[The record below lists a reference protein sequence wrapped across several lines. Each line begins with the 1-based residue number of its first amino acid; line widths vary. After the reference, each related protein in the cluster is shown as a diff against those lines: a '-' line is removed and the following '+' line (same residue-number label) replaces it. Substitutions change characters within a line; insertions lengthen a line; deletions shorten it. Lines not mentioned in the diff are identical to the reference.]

1 MARIYMQFFLP
12 YLRRRGAGD
21 NLTGLNQSI
30 NQSIESI
37 NQSIRSA
44 TEVVIENTGCW
55 RNGESKIFM
64 LVFNLN
70 IEK

>member
-1 MARIYMQFFLP
+1 MARIYMQFCLP

-30 NQSIESI
+30 NQP
-37 NQSIRSA
+37 IRSA
-44 TEVVIENTGCW
+44 PEVVIEDAGCW
-55 RNGESKIFM
+55 RNGENKIFM